1 MLTLR
6 LHHCFICAIALV
18 GGFQQPRHRCVPATR
33 RSMMRDDERLFV
45 GDAGMIVAAGATQKL
60 VESFA
65 AGDSILS
72 PVTASDLDAL
82 PALFFSSGV
91 WLLCWLVPATY
102 RVVVD
107 AAVSRPACVAYVV
120 CPMTIS
126 RVHDRLHSRVR
137 RCHRSLGQIHLELP
151 ECERHA
157 ACVSSVRVWI
167 RRHDVNRTFL
177 DGFAPRARARAYHMR
192 AQQRRHARTHTL
204 GGSRAHAAQ
213 LHARAHTG

>member
-6 LHHCFICAIALV
+6 LYRCFICAIALV

-91 WLLCWLVPATY
+91 WLCCWLVPATY
-102 RVVVD
+102 RGVYDD
-107 AAVSRPACVAYVV
+107 AVCLRRPSKGIQSRTAVTA
-120 CPMTIS
+120 
-126 RVHDRLHSRVR
+126 
-137 RCHRSLGQIHLELP
+137 
-151 ECERHA
+151 
-157 ACVSSVRVWI
+157 
-167 RRHDVNRTFL
+167 
-177 DGFAPRARARAYHMR
+177 
-192 AQQRRHARTHTL
+192 
-204 GGSRAHAAQ
+204 GSR
-213 LHARAHTG
+213 R

>member
-6 LHHCFICAIALV
+6 LHRCFICAIALV

-102 RVVVD
+102 RGVYDD
-107 AAVSRPACVAYVV
+107 AVCLRRPSKGIQSRTAVTADPAGERRRASARARRGSKRR
-120 CPMTIS
+120 TIA
-126 RVHDRLHSRVR
+126 RAL
-137 RCHRSLGQIHLELP
+137 
-151 ECERHA
+151 
-157 ACVSSVRVWI
+157 
-167 RRHDVNRTFL
+167 
-177 DGFAPRARARAYHMR
+177 RARADIPPADADGRRRRRDRHC
-192 AQQRRHARTHTL
+192 QRRRVPRGVAGAL
-204 GGSRAHAAQ
+204 GVQIQRV
-213 LHARAHTG
+213 